1 MNNYIKTIS
10 LLEEKVM
17 KLLNKLKENHLNLNQ
32 LLEKTKLLESNKE
45 LLKNKLAALEK
56 QNKSLKIANNILGSN
71 VGKEIT
77 KRKINNLINEVE
89 SCIFKLTEIK
99 ND

>member
-1 MNNYIKTIS
+1 L
-10 LLEEKVM
+10 LLEEKVV
-17 KLLNKLKENHLNLNQ
+17 KLLNKLKENHLNINQ
-32 LLEKTKLLESNKE
+32 LLEKTKFLESNQE

-71 VGKEIT
+71 EGKAIT

-89 SCIFKLTEIK
+89 SCIFKLSEIK

>member
-1 MNNYIKTIS
+1 MNNYTKTTL
-10 LLEEKVM
+10 LLEEKVV
-17 KLLNKLKENHLNLNQ
+17 KLLNKLKENHLNINQ
-32 LLEKTKLLESNKE
+32 LLEKTKFLESNQE

-71 VGKEIT
+71 EGKAIT

-89 SCIFKLTEIK
+89 SCIFKLSEIK